1 MLSLLVGSVSA
12 SGSNYPAASGLN
24 MRLLNILLAPV
35 INRNRQAL
43 IFDGLLPFIPEIDR
57 TTIRFVFGL
66 VDPDPAR
73 QQTGVTDDQGFAC
86 IEGWQDVAESA

>member
-1 MLSLLVGSVSA
+1 
-12 SGSNYPAASGLN
+12 

-35 INRNRQAL
+35 INRNRQAF

-73 QQTGVTDDQGFAC
+73 QQTGITDDQGFAC